1 MSHKARHSENAG
13 AAQSIRSILVACGLA
28 ACTPAVGQTERFSAD
43 VTLGAGAA
51 SSPLLQ
57 PDNTG
62 SAFLELSINPRY
74 LLADELG
81 TTSFDVNYR
90 RTQYL
95 NDYGDTEAFGGSI
108 RSQRR
113 LSQQLLLRALLSYD
127 SSILGERGSA
137 LIIPV
142 DPVSP
147 GTPLPPNIDP
157 DLGLFGLGQRSSSL
171 RAGLGAEY
179 QRTEVDVITGD
190 VEIGQTSF
198 GDEQI
203 LSDYRSYLG
212 ALGYA
217 RSLSERTR
225 VGARVS
231 AQVIEYDLSGSTSS
245 VVQPQLTLDT
255 QIDPLWSLKAA
266 AGLLFVNTELDGRS
280 SDSIGFSANVTGCRR
295 AERSSLCLLFQRDAA
310 PSGLG
315 EVLTRT
321 SGSVDY
327 SYRLGER
334 SNVRAHVD
342 ISRVQGGVF
351 ADRESL
357 TYGNASAAYDR
368 ELTER
373 LSGGLSVAYR
383 DIYGSERNVSAD
395 ISGQVFVRA
404 RLGSVQ

>member
-1 MSHKARHSENAG
+1 MNVGVGVSL
-13 AAQSIRSILVACGLA
+13 RSIFVACGLL
-28 ACTPAVGQTERFSAD
+28 ACSPAIGQVERFSAD

-51 SSPLLQ
+51 SNPLLQ
-57 PDNTG
+57 AGDSSG
-62 SAFLELSINPRY
+62 SAFLELAINPRY

-81 TTSFDVNYR
+81 TTSFDVYYR
-90 RTQYL
+90 RTEYL
-95 NDYGDTEAFGGSI
+95 NEYGDTEAYGGSI

-113 LSQQLLLRALLSYD
+113 LSQQLLIRALLSYD

-137 LIIPV
+137 LIIPI
-142 DPVSP
+142 DPVNP
-147 GTPLPPNIDP
+147 GTPLPPEIDP
-157 DLGLFGLGQRSSSL
+157 DLGLFGLGQRSSRL

-179 QRTEVDVITGD
+179 QRSEIDVITGD
-190 VEIGQTSF
+190 VEIEQTSF

-203 LSDYRSYLG
+203 LSDYRSYSG
-212 ALGYA
+212 TLGYA

-231 AQVIEYDLSGSTSS
+231 AQVIDYDLSGSTSS

-255 QIDPLWSLKAA
+255 QLNPVWSLKAA
-266 AGLLFVNTELDGRS
+266 AGLLFVQTEQDGRS

-334 SNVRAHVD
+334 SNIRAHAD
-342 ISRVQGGVF
+342 ISRIEGSAF

-368 ELTER
+368 ELTKR
-373 LSGGLSVAYR
+373 LSGGVSVAYR

-395 ISGQVFVRA
+395 VSGQVFVRA

>member
-1 MSHKARHSENAG
+1 MNVGVGISL
-13 AAQSIRSILVACGLA
+13 RSTLIAWGLLACS
-28 ACTPAVGQTERFSAD
+28 PAIGQVERFSAD

-51 SSPLLQ
+51 SNPLLQ
-57 PDNTG
+57 EGDSSG
-62 SAFLELSINPRY
+62 SAFLELAINPRY

-81 TTSFDVNYR
+81 TTSLDVYYR

-95 NDYGDTEAFGGSI
+95 NEYGDTQAYGGSVQ
-108 RSQRR
+108 SQRR
-113 LSQQLLLRALLSYD
+113 LSQQLLLRALLSFD

-137 LIIPV
+137 LIIPIDPV
-142 DPVSP
+142 DPVGP

-157 DLGLFGLGQRSSSL
+157 DLGLFGLGQRSNRI

-179 QRTEVDVITGD
+179 QRTEVDIIAGD
-190 VEIGQTSF
+190 VEIAQTSF

-203 LSDYRSYLG
+203 LSDFRSYSG
-212 ALGYA
+212 TLGYA

-231 AQVIEYDLSGSTSS
+231 AQIIDYDLSGSTSS

-255 QIDPLWSLKAA
+255 QLDPLWSLKAA
-266 AGLLFVNTELDGRS
+266 AGLLFVNTEQDGRS
-280 SDSIGFSANVTGCRR
+280 SDSIGFSANVTGCRK
-295 AERSSLCLLFQRDAA
+295 AERSALCLQFQRDAA

-334 SNVRAHVD
+334 SNLRAHAD
-342 ISRVQGGVF
+342 ISRVEGSDF
-351 ADRESL
+351 ADRDSL

-368 ELTER
+368 ELTKR
-373 LSGGLSVAYR
+373 LSGGVSVAYR
-383 DIYGSERNVSAD
+383 DIYGLERNVSAD
-395 ISGQVFVRA
+395 VSGQLFVRA

>member
-1 MSHKARHSENAG
+1 MNVGVGVSL
-13 AAQSIRSILVACGLA
+13 RSIFVACGLL
-28 ACTPAVGQTERFSAD
+28 ACSPAIGQVERFSAD

-51 SSPLLQ
+51 SNPLLQ
-57 PDNTG
+57 AGDSSG
-62 SAFLELSINPRY
+62 SAFLELAINPRY

-81 TTSFDVNYR
+81 TTSFDVYYR
-90 RTQYL
+90 RTEYL
-95 NDYGDTEAFGGSI
+95 NEYGDTEAYGGSI

-113 LSQQLLLRALLSYD
+113 LSQQLLIRALLSYD

-137 LIIPV
+137 LIIPI
-142 DPVSP
+142 DPVNP
-147 GTPLPPNIDP
+147 GTPLPPEIDP
-157 DLGLFGLGQRSSSL
+157 DLGLFGLGQRSSRL

-179 QRTEVDVITGD
+179 QRSEIDVITGD
-190 VEIGQTSF
+190 VEIEQTSF

-203 LSDYRSYLG
+203 LSDYRSYSG
-212 ALGYA
+212 TLGYA

-231 AQVIEYDLSGSTSS
+231 AQVIDYDLSGSTSS

-255 QIDPLWSLKAA
+255 QLNPVWSLKAA
-266 AGLLFVNTELDGRS
+266 AGLLFVKTEQDGRS

-321 SGSVDY
+321 SGAVDY
-327 SYRLGER
+327 SYRVGER
-334 SNVRAHVD
+334 SNVRAHAD
-342 ISRVQGGVF
+342 ISRVQGSDF

-357 TYGNASAAYDR
+357 TYGNVSAGYDR
-368 ELTER
+368 ELTKR
-373 LSGGLSVAYR
+373 LSGGVSVAYR
-383 DIYGSERNVSAD
+383 DIYGLERNVSAD

-404 RLGSVQ
+404 RLGSIQ